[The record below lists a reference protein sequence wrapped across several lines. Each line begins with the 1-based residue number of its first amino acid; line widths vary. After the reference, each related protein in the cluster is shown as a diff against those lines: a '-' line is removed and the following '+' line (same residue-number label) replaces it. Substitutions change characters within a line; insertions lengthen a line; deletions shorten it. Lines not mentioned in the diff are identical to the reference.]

1 METNELREL
10 IEKTEAAGKKQNTI
24 MTIQL
29 IFTLVMTA
37 AFITMLV
44 YVIKT
49 ATSVNDIT
57 QELKHTV
64 DNVNTISDE
73 LAAADLE
80 ETVKNI
86 NNLAITSQEKLTE
99 AAEKIN
105 KIDIDELNSAIKNL
119 SDTVEPLA
127 KFFNLFSK

>member
-105 KIDIDELNSAIKNL
+105 QIDIDELNSAIKNL